1 MAKKTLRT
9 ASNDLISN
17 LRKNSIAVLRKGKT
31 QQEVATLFGIGL
43 STLKSWV
50 KQYKEKGNKSFVLK
64 TRGVKKGSRD
74 LRTPQL
80 RTIKNLMIDKL
91 PDQLK
96 LPFALWTREAVQS
109 LIYKKFGV
117 KKSLPQIGRYLHSW
131 GFSAQKPIYKAY
143 EQDPESVKQW
153 LEKEYPKIKRKAKKE
168 KAEIYFG
175 DEAGMRSDHHAGKSF
190 SKKGQTPIIKKTG
203 KRFGINMI
211 SAVSAQGSKR
221 FMLYNGKFNSDRYI
235 LFLKQ
240 LIKNSTHKIYLI
252 MDNYSVHKTNKV
264 KAWIERHKDRLE
276 VYYLPTYSPELN
288 PDELLNQDVK
298 TNVVGKLRASNADE
312 LRKNVKLHLKKISKK
327 KIISFFKHQQ
337 TKYAA

>member
-1 MAKKTLRT
+1 MT
-9 ASNDLISN
+9 
-17 LRKNSIAVLRKGKT
+17 
-31 QQEVATLFGIGL
+31 
-43 STLKSWV
+43 
-50 KQYKEKGNKSFVLK
+50 
-64 TRGVKKGSRD
+64 
-74 LRTPQL
+74 
-80 RTIKNLMIDKL
+80 DKL

-96 LPFALWTREAVQS
+96 LPFTLWTREAVQS
-109 LIYKKFGV
+109 LIYKKFKV
-117 KKSLPQIGRYLHSW
+117 KKSLPQIGRYLQSW

-143 EQDPESVKQW
+143 EQNPEAVEKW
-153 LEKEYPKIKRKAKKE
+153 LEKEYPKIRRKAKKE

-190 SKKGQTPIIKKTG
+190 SKKGQTPIVKKTG
-203 KRFGINMI
+203 KRFSVNMI
-211 SAVSAQGSKR
+211 SAVSARGGKR
-221 FMLYNGKFNSDRYI
+221 FMLYHGKFNSDRYI

-240 LIKNSTHKIYLI
+240 LIKKSTHKIYLI

-264 KAWIERHKDRLE
+264 KAWIERRKDKLE

-298 TNVVGKLRASNADE
+298 TNVVGKLRASNAHE
-312 LRKNVKLHLKKISKK
+312 LKKNVKSHLKKISKQ

>member
-9 ASNDLISN
+9 ASNDVISN
-17 LRKNSIAVLRKGKT
+17 LRKSCIAALRKGKT
-31 QQEVATLFGIGL
+31 QQEVSTLFGVGL

-50 KQYKEKGNKSFVLK
+50 KQYKETGSKSFTLK

-74 LRTPQL
+74 LSLDQL
-80 RTIKNLMIDKL
+80 RYIKKLMTNKL

-96 LPFALWTREAVQS
+96 LPFTLWTREAVQS
-109 LIYKKFGV
+109 LINKKFQV
-117 KKSLPQIGRYLHSW
+117 KKSLPQIGRYLQSW

-143 EQDPESVKQW
+143 EQDPEAVKAW
-153 LEKEYPKIKRKAKKE
+153 LEKTYPKIKRKAKKE

-175 DEAGMRSDHHAGKSF
+175 DEAGIRSNHHAGKSY
-190 SKKGQTPIIKKTG
+190 SKKGKTPIVKKTG
-203 KRFGINMI
+203 QRFSINMI
-211 SAVSAQGSKR
+211 SAVSARGGKR
-221 FMLYNGKFNSDRYI
+221 FMLYKGKFNSDRYI

-240 LIKNSTHKIYLI
+240 LIKNSEHKIYLI

-264 KAWIERHKDRLE
+264 KEWIERHKDKIA

-298 TNVVGKLRASNADE
+298 TNVVGKLRASNAHE
-312 LRKNVKLHLKKISKK
+312 LKENVKSHLKKIPKE
-327 KIISFFKHQQ
+327 KIISFFKHQE

>member
-9 ASNDLISN
+9 ASNELISN
-17 LRKNSIAVLRKGKT
+17 LRKNSIAALRTGKT
-31 QQEVATLFGIGL
+31 QQEVATLFGVGL

-50 KQYKEKGNKSFVLK
+50 KQYKAKGNKSFVLK
-64 TRGVKKGSRD
+64 PRGVKKGSKD
-74 LRTPQL
+74 LSTQQL
-80 RTIKNLMIDKL
+80 STIKNLMREKL

-96 LPFALWTREAVQS
+96 LPFTLWIREAVQN
-109 LIYKKFGV
+109 LIYRKFRV
-117 KKSLPQIGRYLHSW
+117 KKSLPQIGRYLQSW

-143 EQDPESVKQW
+143 EQSPESVQQW

-175 DEAGMRSDHHAGKSF
+175 DQAGMRSDHHAGKSF

-203 KRFGINMI
+203 KRFGVNMI
-211 SAVSAQGSKR
+211 SAISARGGKR

-264 KAWIERHKDRLE
+264 KAWIERHKDKLQ

-288 PDELLNQDVK
+288 PNELLNQDVK
-298 TNVVGKLRASNADE
+298 SNVVGKLRAANVDE
-312 LRKNVKLHLKKISKK
+312 LKENVKSHLKKYQSKK
-327 KIISFFKHQQ
+327 
-337 TKYAA
+337 

>member
-9 ASNDLISN
+9 VSNETISN
-17 LRKNSIAVLRKGKT
+17 LRKSCMAALRKGNT
-31 QQEVATLFGIGL
+31 QQEVATLFGVGL

-50 KQYKEKGNKSFVLK
+50 KQYKEKGSRSFTLK
-64 TRGVKKGSRD
+64 TRGVKKGSKD
-74 LRTPQL
+74 LSTQQL
-80 RTIKNLMIDKL
+80 GYVKKVMTDKL

-96 LPFALWTREAVQS
+96 LPFTLWTREAVQN
-109 LIYKKFGV
+109 LIYKKFKV
-117 KKSLPQIGRYLHSW
+117 KKSLPQIGRYLQSW

-143 EQDPESVKQW
+143 EQDPEAVQRW

-190 SKKGQTPIIKKTG
+190 SKTGKTPIIKKTG
-203 KRFGINMI
+203 QRFSINMI
-211 SAVSAQGSKR
+211 SAVSARGGKR
-221 FMLYNGKFNSDRYI
+221 FMLYKGKFNSDRYI

-240 LIKNSTHKIYLI
+240 LIKKSKHKIYLI

-264 KAWIERHKDRLE
+264 KEWIKRHKDKLT

-298 TNVVGKLRASNADE
+298 TNVVGKLRASNAHE
-312 LRKNVKLHLKKISKK
+312 LKENVKSHLKKLSKE
-327 KIISFFKHQQ
+327 KIISFFKHQE

>member
-1 MAKKTLRT
+1 MAKNTLRT
-9 ASNDLISN
+9 ASNDVISN
-17 LRKNSIAVLRKGKT
+17 LRKSCIAALRKGKT
-31 QQEVATLFGIGL
+31 QQEAATLFGVGL

-50 KQYKEKGNKSFVLK
+50 KQYKETGSKSFTLK

-74 LRTPQL
+74 LSLEQL
-80 RTIKNLMIDKL
+80 GYVKKLMTNKL

-96 LPFALWTREAVQS
+96 LPFTLWTREAVQS
-109 LIYKKFGV
+109 LIYKKFQV
-117 KKSLPQIGRYLHSW
+117 KKSLPQIGRYLQSW

-143 EQDPESVKQW
+143 EQDPEAVKEW
-153 LEKEYPKIKRKAKKE
+153 LEKTYPKIKGKAKKE

-175 DEAGMRSDHHAGKSF
+175 DEAGMRSDHHAGKSY
-190 SKKGQTPIIKKTG
+190 SKKGKTPIVKKTG
-203 KRFGINMI
+203 QRFGINMI
-211 SAVSAQGSKR
+211 SAVSARGGKR
-221 FMLYNGKFNSDRYI
+221 FMLYKGKFNSERYI

-240 LIKNSTHKIYLI
+240 LIKNSKHKIYLI

-264 KAWIERHKDRLE
+264 GQWIERHKDKIA

-298 TNVVGKLRASNADE
+298 TNVVGKLRASNAHE
-312 LRKNVKLHLKKISKK
+312 LKENVKSHLKKIPKE
-327 KIISFFKHQQ
+327 KIISFFKHQE

>member
-1 MAKKTLRT
+1 MAKNTLRT
-9 ASNDLISN
+9 ASNDVISN
-17 LRKNSIAVLRKGKT
+17 LRKSCIAALRKGKT
-31 QQEVATLFGIGL
+31 QQEVSTLFGVGL

-50 KQYKEKGNKSFVLK
+50 KQYKETGSKSFTLK

-74 LRTPQL
+74 LSLEQL
-80 RTIKNLMIDKL
+80 RCIKKLMTNKL

-96 LPFALWTREAVQS
+96 LPFTLWTREAVQS
-109 LIYKKFGV
+109 LINKKFQV
-117 KKSLPQIGRYLHSW
+117 KKSLPQIGRYLQSW

-143 EQDPESVKQW
+143 EQDPEAVKVW
-153 LEKEYPKIKRKAKKE
+153 LEKTYPKIKRKAKKE

-175 DEAGMRSDHHAGKSF
+175 DEAGMRSDHHAGKSY
-190 SKKGQTPIIKKTG
+190 SKKGKTPIVKKTG
-203 KRFGINMI
+203 QRFSINMI
-211 SAVSAQGSKR
+211 SAVSARGGKR
-221 FMLYNGKFNSDRYI
+221 FMLYKGKFNSDRYI

-240 LIKNSTHKIYLI
+240 LIKNSKHKIYLI

-264 KAWIERHKDRLE
+264 KEWIERHKDKIA

-298 TNVVGKLRASNADE
+298 TNVVGKLRASNAYE
-312 LRKNVKLHLKKISKK
+312 LKENVKSHLKKIPKE
-327 KIISFFKHQQ
+327 KIISFFKHQE

>member
-9 ASNDLISN
+9 VSNEVISN
-17 LRKNSIAVLRKGKT
+17 LRKNSIAALRTGKT
-31 QQEVATLFGIGL
+31 QQEVATLFGVGL

-50 KQYKEKGNKSFVLK
+50 RLHKEKGSRSFTLK
-64 TRGVKKGSRD
+64 TRGVKGGSQD
-74 LRTPQL
+74 LSTQQL
-80 RTIKNLMIDKL
+80 SAIKRLMTEKL

-96 LPFALWTREAVQS
+96 LPFTLWTREAVQR
-109 LIYKKFGV
+109 LIVKKFNV
-117 KKSLPQIGRYLHSW
+117 KKSLPQVGRYLQSW

-143 EQDPESVKQW
+143 EQDPEAVKEW

-190 SKKGQTPIIKKTG
+190 AKKGQTPIIKKTG
-203 KRFGINMI
+203 QRFGLNMI
-211 SAVSAQGSKR
+211 SAVSARGGKR
-221 FMLYNGKFNSDRYI
+221 FMLYKGKFNSDRYI

-240 LIKNSTHKIYLI
+240 LIKKSTHKIYLI
-252 MDNYSVHKTNKV
+252 MDNYAVHKTNKV
-264 KAWIERHKDRLE
+264 KEWIERHKDKLE

-312 LRKNVKLHLKKISKK
+312 LKANVKSHLKKLSKE

>member
-9 ASNDLISN
+9 ASNDVISN
-17 LRKNSIAVLRKGKT
+17 LRKSCIAALRKGKT
-31 QQEVATLFGIGL
+31 QQEVSTLFGVGL

-50 KQYKEKGNKSFVLK
+50 KQYKETGSKSFTLK

-74 LRTPQL
+74 LSLDQL
-80 RTIKNLMIDKL
+80 RYIKKLMTNKL

-96 LPFALWTREAVQS
+96 LPFTLWTREAVQS
-109 LIYKKFGV
+109 LINKKFQV
-117 KKSLPQIGRYLHSW
+117 KKSLPQIGRYLQSW

-143 EQDPESVKQW
+143 EQDPEAVKAW
-153 LEKEYPKIKRKAKKE
+153 LEKTYPKIKRKAKKE

-175 DEAGMRSDHHAGKSF
+175 DEAGIRSNHHAGKSY
-190 SKKGQTPIIKKTG
+190 SKKGKTPIVKKTG
-203 KRFGINMI
+203 QRFSINMI
-211 SAVSAQGSKR
+211 SAVSARGGKR
-221 FMLYNGKFNSDRYI
+221 FMLYKGKFNSDRYI

-240 LIKNSTHKIYLI
+240 LIKNSEHKIYLI

-264 KAWIERHKDRLE
+264 KEWIERHKDTIA

-298 TNVVGKLRASNADE
+298 TNVVGKLRASNAHE
-312 LRKNVKLHLKKISKK
+312 LKENVKSHLKKIPKE
-327 KIISFFKHQQ
+327 KIISFFKHQE

>member
-1 MAKKTLRT
+1 MEKKTLRT
-9 ASNDLISN
+9 ASNELISN
-17 LRKNSIAVLRKGKT
+17 LRKSSISALRKGKT
-31 QQEVATLFGIGL
+31 QQEVATLFGVGL

-64 TRGVKKGSRD
+64 SRGVKKGSKD
-74 LRTPQL
+74 LSNQQL
-80 RTIKNLMIDKL
+80 STVKNLMAEKL

-96 LPFALWTREAVQS
+96 LPFTLWTREAVQS
-109 LIYKKFGV
+109 LINKKFKI
-117 KKSLPQIGRYLHSW
+117 KKSLPQIGRYLQSW

-143 EQDPESVKQW
+143 EQNPESVKQW

-168 KAEIYFG
+168 KAEVYFG
-175 DEAGMRSDHHAGKSF
+175 DEAGMRSDHHAVKSF
-190 SKKGQTPIIKKTG
+190 SKKGQTPIVKKTG
-203 KRFGINMI
+203 QRFSVNMI
-211 SAVSAQGSKR
+211 SAVSARGGKR

-240 LIKNSTHKIYLI
+240 LIKKSAHKIYLI

-264 KAWIERHKDRLE
+264 KAWIERHKDKLA

-298 TNVVGKLRASNADE
+298 TNVVRKLRASNAYE
-312 LRKNVKLHLKKISKK
+312 LKGNVKSHLKKISKQ